1 MAETAESQTV
11 TPLFAPPPEI
21 EEPAAEPYV
30 RSPADL
36 LRLTVGGIVVLLGL
50 LLAVGA
56 SNATAGFDR
65 DLIGLFDNLPDIVE
79 KILIGV
85 FDTIAGLI
93 PAAVLVYVIVRR
105 RWRLL
110 GMLLL
115 AGFSAMW
122 VLDGVN
128 AAIHALV
135 GEPEI
140 LQGVGRAGRAAAD
153 SPDSTY
159 VTWLVAVITVTS
171 PWVRMRWR
179 RAAWGVVVL
188 ALFFRVV
195 SGNDLPSDLVLAL
208 GVGMVS
214 GSAWLLVF
222 GAPNHRPSGANIAEA
237 MQRTGIPLTRLKPAS
252 VDARSSAPYFGEAAD
267 GRPIFMKILSP
278 DNRDKNLL
286 FRLYRFLR
294 FKGVDDRGAFVS
306 LQRLIEHEA
315 LVALYVNDG
324 GIRTPRLLT
333 VTDVGDDGFL
343 LAYQRIKGD
352 SLDGVEDET
361 LTDDMLRQVWQEVRQ
376 LRRQRIAHRDL
387 RLSNVFLASDGRPWM
402 IDFGSGEM
410 AATELM
416 LDMDVAEL
424 LASTAVKVGCK
435 RAVDPAVA
443 VLGKGPIAR
452 AAPHIQPLALTRA
465 TSNSLAEKKPLVKE
479 LRLYAA
485 EASGAGNV
493 EPVDLQ
499 RVKPRTALTFAALAL
514 ATYLLVP
521 QFVGV
526 AEYWP
531 TLTQA
536 DWIWALW
543 AILASALCYVAGAFA
558 LMGAVP
564 VRIPLFST
572 IGAKL
577 AGAFFNR
584 ITPATIGGMGITV
597 RFLQKRGIDLAVA
610 TTSAGLQ
617 TITSMLVTLAL
628 APVFLA
634 WAGTGGS
641 VTSLLP
647 STVTL
652 IVIAAVFALLGLL
665 LLMPWGR
672 KLFRSRVT
680 PVLKRSG
687 QGMAEVARRPLKL
700 AELLGGQAL
709 VSLLYIAAL
718 ALSVQALGGGVDLAT
733 IGVIYLLGT
742 AAASVVP
749 TPGGIG
755 TVEVTLIA
763 GLTAAGMASEAA
775 VPAVFL
781 YRLATFW
788 LPILPGYIAYVVLQ
802 RRQAL

>member
-1 MAETAESQTV
+1 MS
-11 TPLFAPPPEI
+11 
-21 EEPAAEPYV
+21 
-30 RSPADL
+30 
-36 LRLTVGGIVVLLGL
+36 
-50 LLAVGA
+50 
-56 SNATAGFDR
+56 
-65 DLIGLFDNLPDIVE
+65 
-79 KILIGV
+79 
-85 FDTIAGLI
+85 
-93 PAAVLVYVIVRR
+93 RR
-105 RWRLL
+105 RCSHRSHPQ
-110 GMLLL
+110 
-115 AGFSAMW
+115 AVAS
-122 VLDGVN
+122 
-128 AAIHALV
+128 
-135 GEPEI
+135 
-140 LQGVGRAGRAAAD
+140 D
-153 SPDSTY
+153 SPDSAY
-159 VTWLVAVITVTS
+159 VAWLVGVIMVAS
-171 PWVRMRWR
+171 PWIKMRWR
-179 RAAWGVVVL
+179 RAGWGMVVL

-195 SGNDLPSDLVLAL
+195 SGDDLPSDLVLAL
-208 GVGMVS
+208 GVGMVA

-222 GAPNHRPSGANIAEA
+222 GAPNHRPSGASIAEA
-237 MQRTGIPLTRLKPAS
+237 MERTGIPLSRLKPAS

-352 SLDGVEDET
+352 SLDGVEDDT
-361 LTDDMLRQVWQEVRQ
+361 LSDDMLRQVWQEVRQ

-387 RLSNVFLASDGRPWM
+387 RLSNVFLASDGQPWM

-410 AATELM
+410 AATDLM

-443 VLGKGPIAR
+443 VLGKGPVAQ

-465 TSNSLAEKKPLVKE
+465 TSNSLAAKKPLVKE

-536 DWIWALW
+536 EWIWALW
-543 AILASALCYVAGAFA
+543 AIVASALCYVAGAFA

-617 TITSMLVTLAL
+617 TITAMLVTLAL
-628 APVFLA
+628 APVFIA
-634 WAGTGGS
+634 WAGSSGS

-652 IVIAAVFALLGLL
+652 IVIGAILALLGLL
-665 LLMPWGR
+665 LLLPWGR

-687 QGMAEVARRPLKL
+687 QGMAEVARRPTSSSSSL
-700 AELLGGQAL
+700 AARRWSHSSTSRRWRSRSRRWAVELTWRPSA
-709 VSLLYIAAL
+709 SSTCSARRPPRWCPRP
-718 ALSVQALGGGVDLAT
+718 
-733 IGVIYLLGT
+733 
-742 AAASVVP
+742 AASAP
-749 TPGGIG
+749 
-755 TVEVTLIA
+755 
-763 GLTAAGMASEAA
+763 S
-775 VPAVFL
+775 
-781 YRLATFW
+781 RS
-788 LPILPGYIAYVVLQ
+788 
-802 RRQAL
+802 R